1 MTFKKK
7 YSMFISSTYEDLK
20 EERQAVI
27 GVALEKD
34 IIPVGMEQ
42 FHAAPA
48 SQWNVITKMID
59 ECDGY
64 MLIIGG
70 RYGSID
76 DDFGISYTEK
86 EYNYA
91 KSKGLP
97 VLVLIRK
104 DDAIIASKMDTGDT
118 KHTKQE
124 KMDLLLRFK
133 DKVKKDGNTVDFFS
147 DINDLRYRAAQALSN
162 SIDYF
167 PEDSGW
173 VRYSELK
180 DAENALMIKNTPLS
194 VSTDNVI
201 QNAEYTLVGKNIDS
215 PGNCDSEA
223 GKFFLSIL
231 EYFEE
236 KGIKYSKEGD
246 EKQDKNTC
254 LSVKG
259 MQFTYCKSFPL
270 VSNQRVMACVSVIK
284 VLISSQDFN
293 DSLSLLL
300 DVLRI
305 FKENDKKRILLNL
318 NPNYGVVQSAV
329 DVSAIICRNDDFTL
343 DGSKVDSYI
352 YSKREIRFCFKKDIG
367 RKRMANLLGGVIYVE
382 FENRTVTS
390 EGIIELINRLV
401 EIGCINKISI

>member
-1 MTFKKK
+1 MSIKKK
-7 YSMFISSTYEDLK
+7 YSMFISSTYEDLM

-27 GVALEKD
+27 GVALEND

-48 SQWNVITKMID
+48 SQWDVITKMID

-64 MLIIGG
+64 LLIVGG

-76 DDFGISYTEK
+76 DADGISYTEK

-104 DDAIIASKMDTGDT
+104 DDSIVASKMDKGNA

-124 KMDLLLRFK
+124 KQDLLVRFK
-133 DKVKKDGNTVDFFS
+133 DKVKTDGNTIDFFT
-147 DINDLRYRAAQALSN
+147 DINDLRYKTAQALSN
-162 SIDYF
+162 SKEYF
-167 PEDSGW
+167 PKDSGW

-180 DAENALMIKNTPLS
+180 GAEDSLMVKDSDLT
-194 VSTDNVI
+194 VSIDNVI
-201 QNAEYTLVGKNIDS
+201 QNAEFALFGKCAD
-215 PGNCDSEA
+215 PTGYCDSEV
-223 GKFFLSIL
+223 GKLFQSIR
-231 EYFEE
+231 EYLDE
-236 KGIKYSKEGD
+236 KGIKYSKSGD
-246 EKQDKNTC
+246 EKQDQNSC

-259 MQFTYCKSFPL
+259 MKFTYCKSYPL
-270 VSNQRVMACVSVIK
+270 GSNQHVMAHVSALN
-284 VLISSQDFN
+284 VLISSRDFN

-305 FKENDKKRILLNL
+305 YKGNDNGAILLHL
-318 NPNYGVVQSAV
+318 TSDYSYVQSAV
-329 DVSAIICRNDDFTL
+329 DASAILCRDDDFSL

-352 YSKREIRFCFKKDIG
+352 YSKRGIKFSFRKDID
-367 RKRMANLLGGVIYVE
+367 RKRMANLWGGVVFVE

-401 EIGCINKISI
+401 EIGCIKKQ